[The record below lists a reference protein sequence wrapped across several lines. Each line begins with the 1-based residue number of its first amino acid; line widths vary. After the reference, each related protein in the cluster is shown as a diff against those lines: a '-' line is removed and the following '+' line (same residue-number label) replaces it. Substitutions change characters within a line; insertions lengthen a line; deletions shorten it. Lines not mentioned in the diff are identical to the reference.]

1 LYIVQNGELKE
12 ITPDKQPIGQ
22 YEKSAPF
29 AVQDIVL
36 ESAGMLYLSTDGYAD
51 QFGGDKQKK
60 LTNKKFKE
68 LLIQVSDLPA
78 VEQYSQ
84 LHEHYQ
90 HWKDNLEQVDDV
102 TVIGLRL

>member
-1 LYIVQNGELKE
+1 
-12 ITPDKQPIGQ
+12 
-22 YEKSAPF
+22 
-29 AVQDIVL
+29 
-36 ESAGMLYLSTDGYAD
+36 MLYLSTDGYAD

-78 VEQYSQ
+78 GEQYSQ

-90 HWKDNLEQVDDV
+90 HWKDKLEQIDDV
-102 TVIGLRL
+102 TVIGVRVK